1 MCFFNHLLTAMKCPT
16 LIASLDRD
24 LAEGHAPIIQIVST
38 NEALLDRRL
47 AEIPTEEWSDL
58 TIDCSPREYVLSYLQ
73 HSFPTQLFELFT
85 DEEGNLHSRPAYD
98 AAGNPVISR
107 EAEEHRDR
115 MIEHLA
121 SLPPVQGALDQI
133 LCRFGTE
140 TVAEVTG
147 RSRRI
152 VRRAGESGDR
162 LCVESRP
169 ASANV
174 AETAAFMDD
183 EKRILV
189 FSDAGGTGRSYHAD
203 LGAKNQRRR
212 IHYLL
217 EPGWKADT
225 AIQGLGRSN
234 RTNQKIP
241 PVFRPVATDV
251 KGEKRFLSTIARRL
265 DSLGAITRGQRQT
278 GGQGLFRADDNLES
292 PYAKAAL
299 RQFYHHLY
307 SGGIAGCSLGEFQ
320 DATGLDLCDQDGSL
334 KEELPPVT
342 QFLNRI
348 LALRIAL
355 QNTLFAVFDEILE
368 ARIEAAVAAGSYDSG
383 VETLAAES
391 FRIAERRTV
400 YTHAA
405 TGAETRCY
413 RVMRRD
419 RNRPLP
425 LAEAVV
431 MARGAGA
438 RLLVNQQSH
447 RAAVQVPAASLMHDD
462 GAVVPR
468 TRLVRPMSRETISLD
483 EFSRSHWREAAAERF
498 APLWQAEC
506 ARVPEFSES
515 SFHIVTGLL
524 LPIWDRLPSDN
535 IRVYRFQTDDGERVI
550 GRLVTP
556 EALDSIYEGLGV
568 EGIPP
573 LLPAEA
579 WDAVVARGAVLD
591 LAGGLQIRRSLVMSA
606 YRVELT
612 GFSDGAVAQLK
623 ALGLTSEIISWRLRL
638 FIPVAGPRE
647 GGGRSPALLAA
658 LLERHPLLATHSR
671 AAA

>member
-1 MCFFNHLLTAMKCPT
+1 M
-16 LIASLDRD
+16 LD
-24 LAEGHAPIIQIVST
+24 
-38 NEALLDRRL
+38 
-47 AEIPTEEWSDL
+47 
-58 TIDCSPREYVLSYLQ
+58 YLQ

-98 AAGNPVISR
+98 ADGNPIVSR
-107 EAEEHRDR
+107 EAEERRDR

-121 SLPPVQGALDQI
+121 SLPPVQGALDQL
-133 LCRFGTE
+133 LCRFGAAQ
-140 TVAEVTG
+140 VAEVTG

-152 VRRAGESGDR
+152 VKRDER

-234 RTNQKIP
+234 RTNQKTP

-299 RQFYHHLY
+299 RQFYHQLY
-307 SGGIAGCSLGEFQ
+307 VGGIAGCSLGEFE

-355 QNTLFAVFDEILE
+355 QNTLFVVFDEILE
-368 ARIEAAVAAGSYDSG
+368 ARIEAAIAAGSYDVG
-383 VETLAAES
+383 VETLTAES

-400 YTHAA
+400 YTHPA

-413 RVMRRD
+413 WVFRRD

-425 LAEAVV
+425 LAEALE
-431 MARGAGA
+431 MARRAGT
-438 RLLVNQQSH
+438 RLLVNTQSH

-468 TRLVRPMSRETISLD
+468 TRLVRPMSRETVRLD
-483 EFSRSHWREAAAERF
+483 DFSRSHWREAPAERF

-506 ARVPEFSES
+506 AKVPEFSES

-556 EALDSIYEGLGV
+556 EALARVYEGLGV
-568 EGIPP
+568 GDAPP

-579 WDAVVARGAVLD
+579 WDAVIARGAVLD
-591 LAGGLQIRRSLVMSA
+591 LAGGLQVRRSLVMSA

-612 GFSDGAVAQLK
+612 GFSDGMVGQLK

-638 FIPVAGPRE
+638 FIPLTSDRG
-647 GGGRSPALLAA
+647 PALLAA
-658 LLERHPLLATHSR
+658 LFERHPLLRTTSR